1 MIAWRRSRLCGAPL
15 TASSG
20 REWGRVGRHA
30 RTGVPRPRQPLGLR
44 GPASLPVSPTP
55 RTHVVSPSGHVFQT
69 HTRDKISIRNACA
82 RISSNPGL
90 CRGSARHES
99 FIR

>member
-1 MIAWRRSRLCGAPL
+1 MIASAADGCKPGLNASGVVSAITLALAIPGPDNRFGFAGRRRHPSR
-15 TASSG
+15 
-20 REWGRVGRHA
+20 R
-30 RTGVPRPRQPLGLR
+30 
-44 GPASLPVSPTP
+44 TP